1 LTERD
6 PWFDRRVS
14 PSFLLITGLLLAPAI
29 ILQQNLA
36 VKSVQTGLFLGLALL
51 SVSDGKRRL
60 VIGSCIFIATTII
73 VNLFSPVGRVILQI
87 GVLRI
92 TLGALQVG
100 ISKATTLASL
110 LYLSRICV
118 RPSVRLPGVLGCYV
132 SETFAYLGKLLARR
146 ERVSRHNLVQ
156 SLDEQFE
163 SIFNSEDEQPAGLPR
178 SGNTVIGVLV
188 LTTILI
194 VNWGALFFPFST
206 LLALPW
212 APIL

>member
-6 PWFDRRVS
+6 PWFARQVT
-14 PSFLLITGLLLAPAI
+14 PSFLLSTGLLLAPAI

-36 VKSVQTGLFLGLALL
+36 VKSVQAGLFLGLALL
-51 SVSDGKRRL
+51 SVSVGKRRL

-73 VNLFSPVGRVILQI
+73 VNLLTPAGRVILRI
-87 GVLRI
+87 GLLRI

-118 RPSVRLPGVLGCYV
+118 RPSVRLPGVPGRYV
-132 SETFAYLGKLLARR
+132 SETFTYLGKLLARR

-163 SIFNSEDEQPAGLPR
+163 SIFESDDQQPAGLPR
-178 SGNTVIGVLV
+178 AGNTVIGLLV
-188 LTTILI
+188 LATLLL
-194 VNWGALFFPFST
+194 VNWGALIFPFST
-206 LLALPW
+206 LLATG
-212 APIL
+212 